1 MTTISE
7 KRIRSTEPI
16 ETVLGRTEAGDWL
29 LQDRNGKNLALRQ
42 ALLDEWAPSSNGATR
57 PEPEPEPETV
67 PEPVP
72 AKRKRRKAAA

>member
-1 MTTISE
+1 MTISE
-7 KRIRSTEPI
+7 ERIRSTESI